1 MGSIRQRSL
10 TDGTIR
16 YRAEIRINRKDYP
29 AFIES
34 KTFNSRRIA
43 EKWIEDRE
51 KAIKLN
57 PDILNGHS
65 DLINMNLG
73 NAIKKY
79 LEEVKGV
86 YSISK
91 INTLK
96 QIQKFPIAKVSISNL
111 RSIDISN
118 HVNLR
123 KNGSVR
129 IHLTT
134 VAPSTIQNELM
145 QIRSILTHAM
155 IMWDMQININEFDKV
170 TAQLRKTRQIA
181 SSKKRDRLPTN
192 EELKT
197 LLTFFYNKWLNQKY
211 TRYPMH
217 LIILFAIFSCRRES
231 EITRLQLSDHNK
243 ELSTWLVRNLKNPKG
258 SVGNHKEFEIFEPVK
273 VLISIF
279 MRPDIRARMLK
290 CGFSDELLIPLRAQT
305 IASEFTNACKILGI
319 EDLTF
324 HDFRHEGCTRL
335 AEAGLTIP
343 QIQRVSL
350 HDSWQ
355 TLQRYVSVKK
365 RIEPLEFNELL
376 AIIDEG

>member
-65 DLINMNLG
+65 DLININLG

-79 LEEVKGV
+79 LEEVKDV
-86 YSISK
+86 YSVSK

-111 RSIDISN
+111 RSVDISN

-145 QIRSILTHAM
+145 QIRSVLTHAM
-155 IMWDMQININEFDKV
+155 IMWDMPININEFDKV

-192 EELKT
+192 EELST
-197 LLTFFYNKWLNQKY
+197 LLHFFYNKWLNQKY

-231 EITRLQLSDHNK
+231 KITRLQLTDYNK

-258 SVGNHKEFEIFEPVK
+258 SAGNHKEFEIFEPVK
-273 VLISIF
+273 TIINMF
-279 MRPDIRARMLK
+279 MRPEVRVRMLK

-319 EDLTF
+319 ENLTF

-365 RIEPLEFNELL
+365 RIEPLDFSELL